1 MGRDVAIIAYAHSA
15 LDAVSTQDEVE
26 LTQEVCRAVRQQA
39 GLEQRAIGFTVS
51 GSCDFISGRP
61 FSFVSALDG
70 VGAFPPIRESHVEMD
85 GAFAL
90 YEAWVRLQHG
100 DIDTALVYAFGQPSF
115 ADINRV
121 FGLQLDPHWAVP
133 LGLDERAVAGLQAGA
148 ARADGRMD
156 SADLKRLPLRDG
168 AAAVILA
175 AGDAVHQS
183 CPRPAWIRAID
194 HRMGVSVLGER
205 QFAQVPSAR
214 QAAEAIDLASYAL
227 DGAELH
233 VQFEHQ
239 KDLLARS
246 LNLGDRVPVN
256 HAATSQVD
264 VSMVSGLMRLGE
276 AARAIMTGEAQ
287 CMLGHASAGPAL
299 QQNLLCVLEAQA

>member
-1 MGRDVAIIAYAHSA
+1 MGRDVAIVAYAHSA
-15 LDAVSTQDEVE
+15 MDAVSAQDEVE

-133 LGLDERAVAGLQAGA
+133 IGLDERAVAGLQAGA

-156 SADLKRLPLRDG
+156 SSDLKRVPLRDG

-175 AGDAVHQS
+175 AGDVVDAYFWSTNEECFKVS
-183 CPRPAWIRAID
+183 EPLLEIR
-194 HRMGVSVLGER
+194 
-205 QFAQVPSAR
+205 
-214 QAAEAIDLASYAL
+214 
-227 DGAELH
+227 
-233 VQFEHQ
+233 
-239 KDLLARS
+239 
-246 LNLGDRVPVN
+246 
-256 HAATSQVD
+256 HADQI
-264 VSMVSGLMRLGE
+264 R
-276 AARAIMTGEAQ
+276 R
-287 CMLGHASAGPAL
+287 
-299 QQNLLCVLEAQA
+299 